1 METNLTEVYLDNSA
15 TTRCSERAKDIM
27 VKILME
33 DYGNPSS
40 LHMKGVEAENY
51 IKEAKKK
58 IAKTMKVDEKE
69 ILFTSGGTESNNTAL
84 IGAALA
90 NRRAGNHIITTSI
103 EHASV
108 SATAAYLEELGFRV
122 TYLKV
127 DKDGLISLDELRDA
141 VCEDTILVSM
151 MMVNNE
157 IGALE
162 PIEEAIRVI
171 REKNPKTLVHVD
183 AIQAYGKYRIFPKK
197 MGIDLLSVSGHKI
210 HAPKGTGFLFIKDK
224 TKVKPLIYG
233 GGQQK
238 GMRSGT
244 ENVPGIAALGE
255 ASAEIYEDFEE
266 KIEHLYQIK
275 ERFVNGVSQIEGVS
289 LNGKTGRDSA
299 PQIVSVSI
307 DGVRS
312 EVMLHT
318 LEDRKIYVSAGSACS
333 SNKPSVSHTLTGI
346 GLKSNLLDSTIR
358 FSFSVHTTEEEID
371 YALDVMKEVV
381 PKLRRYT
388 RK

>member
-244 ENVPGIAALGE
+244 ENVPGVAALGE

-299 PQIVSVSI
+299 PQIVSVSV

>member
-15 TTRCSERAKDIM
+15 TTRCSERAKDLM
-27 VKILME
+27 VKVLME

-58 IAKTMKVDEKE
+58 IAKTLKVDEKE

-90 NRRAGNHIITTSI
+90 NKRAGNHIITTSI

-108 SATAAYLEELGFRV
+108 SAVTGYLEELGFRV

-127 DKDGLISLDELRDA
+127 DADGIISLDELREA

-157 IGALE
+157 IGAVE
-162 PIEEAIRVI
+162 PIEEAIKVI
-171 REKNPKTLVHVD
+171 KEKNPNTLVHVD

-197 MGIDLLSVSGHKI
+197 LGIDMLSVSGHKI

-233 GGQQK
+233 DGQQK

-244 ENVPGIAALGE
+244 ENVPGVAALGE
-255 ASAEIYEDFEE
+255 AAEEIYENFEE
-266 KIEHLYQIK
+266 KIDHLYQIK
-275 ERFVNGVSQIEGVS
+275 QRFVEGVLKIEGVS
-289 LNGKTGRDSA
+289 VNGKTGRDSA

-333 SNKPSVSHTLTGI
+333 SNKSSVSHTLTNI
-346 GLKSNLLDSTIR
+346 GLKGSLLDSTIR

-371 YALDVMKEVV
+371 YALEVMNEVV

>member
-1 METNLTEVYLDNSA
+1 MERKEVYLDNSA
-15 TTRCSERAKDIM
+15 TTRCSERAKNLM
-27 VKILME
+27 VKLLME

-51 IKEAKKK
+51 IKEAKRQ
-58 IAKTMKVDEKE
+58 IAKTLKVEEKE

-84 IGAALA
+84 IGAAIA
-90 NRRAGNHIITTSI
+90 NKRAGNHIITTSI

-108 SATAAYLEELGFRV
+108 SAPMAYLEELGFRV

-127 DKDGLISLDELRDA
+127 DHNGIISLEELADA
-141 VCEDTILVSM
+141 VCEDTILVSL

-157 IGALE
+157 IGAVE
-162 PIEEAIRVI
+162 PIEEAAKII
-171 REKNPKTLVHVD
+171 KAKNPDTLLHVD
-183 AIQAYGKYRIFPKK
+183 AIQAYGKYRIYPKK
-197 MGIDLLSVSGHKI
+197 IGIDLLSVSGHKI
-210 HAPKGTGFLFIKDK
+210 HAPKGTGFLFMKDK

-244 ENVPGIAALGE
+244 ENVPGVAALGE
-255 ASAEIYEDFEE
+255 ASAEIYENFEE
-266 KIEHLYQIK
+266 KIDHLYALK
-275 ERFVNGVSQIEGVS
+275 SRFIDGVSGIEGVTV
-289 LNGKTGRDSA
+289 NGKTGRDSA

-318 LEDRKIYVSAGSACS
+318 LEDRGIYVSAGSACS
-333 SNKPSVSHTLTGI
+333 SNKPSVSHTLTSI
-346 GLKSNLLDSTIR
+346 GLKGNLLDSTIR

-371 YALDVMKEVV
+371 YAISVMSDVI

-388 RK
+388 RH

>member
-15 TTRCSERAKDIM
+15 TTRCSERAKDLM
-27 VKILME
+27 VKVLME

-58 IAKTMKVDEKE
+58 IAKTLKVDEKE

-90 NRRAGNHIITTSI
+90 NKRAGNHIITTSI

-108 SATAAYLEELGFRV
+108 SAVTGYLEELGFRV

-127 DKDGLISLDELRDA
+127 DADGIISLDELREA

-157 IGALE
+157 IGAVE
-162 PIEEAIRVI
+162 PIEEAIKVI
-171 REKNPKTLVHVD
+171 KEKNPNTLVHVD

-197 MGIDLLSVSGHKI
+197 LGIDMLSVSGHKI

-244 ENVPGIAALGE
+244 ENVPGVAALGE
-255 ASAEIYEDFEE
+255 AAEEIYENFEE
-266 KIEHLYQIK
+266 KIDHLYQIK
-275 ERFVNGVSQIEGVS
+275 QRFVEGVLKIEGVS
-289 LNGKTGRDSA
+289 VNGKTGRDSA

-333 SNKPSVSHTLTGI
+333 SNKSSVSHTLTNI
-346 GLKSNLLDSTIR
+346 GLNGSLLDSTIR

-371 YALDVMKEVV
+371 YALEVMNEVV

>member
-15 TTRCSERAKDIM
+15 TTRCSERAKDLM
-27 VKILME
+27 VKVLME

-40 LHMKGVEAENY
+40 LHMKGVETENY

-58 IAKTMKVDEKE
+58 IAKTLKVDEKE

-90 NRRAGNHIITTSI
+90 NKRAGNHIITTSI

-108 SATAAYLEELGFRV
+108 SAVTGYLEELGFRV

-127 DKDGLISLDELRDA
+127 DADGIISLDELREA

-157 IGALE
+157 IGAVE
-162 PIEEAIRVI
+162 PIEEAIKVI
-171 REKNPKTLVHVD
+171 KEKNPNTLVHVD

-197 MGIDLLSVSGHKI
+197 LGIDMLSVSGHKI

-244 ENVPGIAALGE
+244 ENVPGVAALGE
-255 ASAEIYEDFEE
+255 AAEEIYENFEE
-266 KIEHLYQIK
+266 KIDHLYQIK
-275 ERFVNGVSQIEGVS
+275 QRFVEGVLKIEGVS
-289 LNGKTGRDSA
+289 VNGKTGRDSA

-333 SNKPSVSHTLTGI
+333 SNKSSVSHTLTNI
-346 GLKSNLLDSTIR
+346 GLKGSLLDSTIR

-371 YALDVMKEVV
+371 YALEVMNEVV

>member
-15 TTRCSERAKDIM
+15 TTRCSERAKDLM
-27 VKILME
+27 VKVLME

-58 IAKTMKVDEKE
+58 IAKTLKVDEKE

-90 NRRAGNHIITTSI
+90 NKRAGNHIITTSI

-108 SATAAYLEELGFRV
+108 SAVTGYLEELGFRV

-127 DKDGLISLDELRDA
+127 DADGIISLDELREA

-157 IGALE
+157 IGAVE
-162 PIEEAIRVI
+162 PIEEAIKVI
-171 REKNPKTLVHVD
+171 KEKNPNTLVHVD

-197 MGIDLLSVSGHKI
+197 LGIDMLSVSGHKI

-244 ENVPGIAALGE
+244 ENVPGVAALGE
-255 ASAEIYEDFEE
+255 AAEEIYENFEE
-266 KIEHLYQIK
+266 KIDHLYQIK
-275 ERFVNGVSQIEGVS
+275 QRF
-289 LNGKTGRDSA
+289 
-299 PQIVSVSI
+299 
-307 DGVRS
+307 
-312 EVMLHT
+312 MLHT

-333 SNKPSVSHTLTGI
+333 SNKPSVSHTLANI
-346 GLKSNLLDSTIR
+346 GLKGGLLDSTIR

-371 YALDVMKEVV
+371 YALEVMNEVV

>member
-15 TTRCSERAKDIM
+15 TTRCSERAKDLM
-27 VKILME
+27 VKVLME

-51 IKEAKKK
+51 IKEDKKK
-58 IAKTMKVDEKE
+58 IAKTLKVDEKE

-90 NRRAGNHIITTSI
+90 NKRAGNHIITTSI

-108 SATAAYLEELGFRV
+108 SAVTGYLEELGFRV

-127 DKDGLISLDELRDA
+127 DADGIISLDELREA

-157 IGALE
+157 IGAVE
-162 PIEEAIRVI
+162 PIEEAIKVI
-171 REKNPKTLVHVD
+171 KEKNPNTLVHVD

-197 MGIDLLSVSGHKI
+197 LGIDMLSVSGHKI

-244 ENVPGIAALGE
+244 ENVPGVAALGE
-255 ASAEIYEDFEE
+255 AAEEIYENFEE
-266 KIEHLYQIK
+266 KIDHLYQIK
-275 ERFVNGVSQIEGVS
+275 QRFVEGVLKIEGVS
-289 LNGKTGRDSA
+289 VNGKTGRDSA

-333 SNKPSVSHTLTGI
+333 SNKPSVSHTLTNI
-346 GLKSNLLDSTIR
+346 GLKGSLLDSTIR

-371 YALDVMKEVV
+371 YALEVMNEVV

>member
-15 TTRCSERAKDIM
+15 TTRCSERAKDLM
-27 VKILME
+27 VKVLME

-58 IAKTMKVDEKE
+58 IAKTLKVDEKE

-90 NRRAGNHIITTSI
+90 NKRAGNHIITTSI

-108 SATAAYLEELGFRV
+108 SAVAGYLEELGFRV

-127 DKDGLISLDELRDA
+127 DADGIISLDELREA

-157 IGALE
+157 IGAVE
-162 PIEEAIRVI
+162 PIEEAIKVI
-171 REKNPKTLVHVD
+171 KEKNPNTLVHVD

-197 MGIDLLSVSGHKI
+197 LGIDMLSVSGHKI

-244 ENVPGIAALGE
+244 ENVPGVAALGE
-255 ASAEIYEDFEE
+255 ASEEIYENFEE
-266 KIEHLYQIK
+266 KIDHLYQIK
-275 ERFVNGVSQIEGVS
+275 QRFVEGVLKIEGVS
-289 LNGKTGRDSA
+289 VNGKTGRDSA

-333 SNKPSVSHTLTGI
+333 SNKPSVSHTLTNI
-346 GLKSNLLDSTIR
+346 GLKNNLLDSTIR

-371 YALDVMKEVV
+371 YALEVMNEVV

>member
-15 TTRCSERAKDIM
+15 TTRCSERAKDLM
-27 VKILME
+27 VKVLME

-58 IAKTMKVDEKE
+58 IAKTLKVDEKE

-84 IGAALA
+84 IGVALA
-90 NRRAGNHIITTSI
+90 NKRAGNHIITTSI

-108 SATAAYLEELGFRV
+108 SAVTGYLEELGFRV

-127 DKDGLISLDELRDA
+127 DADGIISLDELREA

-157 IGALE
+157 IGAVE
-162 PIEEAIRVI
+162 PIEEAIKVI
-171 REKNPKTLVHVD
+171 KEKNPNTLVHVD

-197 MGIDLLSVSGHKI
+197 LGIDMLSVSGHKI

-244 ENVPGIAALGE
+244 ENVPGVAALGE
-255 ASAEIYEDFEE
+255 AAEEIYENFEE
-266 KIEHLYQIK
+266 KIDHLYQIK
-275 ERFVNGVSQIEGVS
+275 QRFVEGVLKIEGVS
-289 LNGKTGRDSA
+289 VNGKTGRDSA

-333 SNKPSVSHTLTGI
+333 SNKSSVSHTLTNI
-346 GLKSNLLDSTIR
+346 GLKNNLLDSTIR

-371 YALDVMKEVV
+371 YALEVMNEVV

>member
-27 VKILME
+27 VKVLME

-90 NRRAGNHIITTSI
+90 NKRAGNHIITTSI

-127 DKDGLISLDELRDA
+127 DKDGLISLDELREA

-197 MGIDLLSVSGHKI
+197 IGIDLLSVSGHKI

-244 ENVPGIAALGE
+244 ENVPGVAALGE

-346 GLKSNLLDSTIR
+346 GLKSSLLDSTIR

>member
-27 VKILME
+27 VKVLME

-90 NRRAGNHIITTSI
+90 NKRAGSHIITTSI

-127 DKDGLISLDELRDA
+127 DKDGLISLDELREA

-197 MGIDLLSVSGHKI
+197 IGIDLLSVSGHKI

-244 ENVPGIAALGE
+244 ENVPGVAALGE

-266 KIEHLYQIK
+266 KIEHLYRIK

-346 GLKSNLLDSTIR
+346 GLKSSLLDSTIR

>member
-1 METNLTEVYLDNSA
+1 MERKEVYLDNSA
-15 TTRCSERAKDIM
+15 TTRCSERAKDLM
-27 VKILME
+27 VKLLME

-51 IKEAKKK
+51 IKEAKRQ
-58 IAKTMKVDEKE
+58 IAKTLKVEEKE

-84 IGAALA
+84 IGAAIA
-90 NRRAGNHIITTSI
+90 NKRAGNHIITTSI

-108 SATAAYLEELGFRV
+108 SAPMAYLEELGFRV

-127 DKDGLISLDELRDA
+127 DHNGMISLEELADA
-141 VCEDTILVSM
+141 VCEDTILVSL

-157 IGALE
+157 IGAVE
-162 PIEEAIRVI
+162 PIEEAAKVI
-171 REKNPKTLVHVD
+171 KAKNPDTLLHVD
-183 AIQAYGKYRIFPKK
+183 AIQAYGKYRIYPKK
-197 MGIDLLSVSGHKI
+197 IGIDLLSVSGHKI

-244 ENVPGIAALGE
+244 ENVPGVAALGE
-255 ASAEIYEDFEE
+255 AAAEIYENFEE
-266 KIEHLYQIK
+266 KIDHLYALK
-275 ERFVNGVSQIEGVS
+275 SRFIDGVSGIEGVTV
-289 LNGKTGRDSA
+289 NGKTGRDSA

-318 LEDRKIYVSAGSACS
+318 LEDQGIYVSAGSACS
-333 SNKPSVSHTLTGI
+333 SNKPSVSHTLTSI
-346 GLKSNLLDSTIR
+346 GLKGNLLDSTIR

-371 YALDVMKEVV
+371 YAISVMSDVI

-388 RK
+388 RH

>member
-15 TTRCSERAKDIM
+15 TTRCSERAKDLM
-27 VKILME
+27 VKVLME

-58 IAKTMKVDEKE
+58 IAKTLKVDEKE
-69 ILFTSGGTESNNTAL
+69 ILFTSGGTDSNNTAL

-90 NRRAGNHIITTSI
+90 HKRAGNHIITTSI

-108 SATAAYLEELGFRV
+108 SAVTGYLEELGFRV

-127 DKDGLISLDELRDA
+127 DADGIISLDELREA

-157 IGALE
+157 IGAVE
-162 PIEEAIRVI
+162 PIEEAIKVI
-171 REKNPKTLVHVD
+171 KEKNPNTLVHVD

-197 MGIDLLSVSGHKI
+197 LGIDMLSVSGHKI

-244 ENVPGIAALGE
+244 ENVPGVAALGE
-255 ASAEIYEDFEE
+255 AAEEIYENFEE
-266 KIEHLYQIK
+266 KIDHLYQIK
-275 ERFVNGVSQIEGVS
+275 QRFVEGVLKIEGVS
-289 LNGKTGRDSA
+289 VNGKTGRDSA

-333 SNKPSVSHTLTGI
+333 SNKPSVSHTLTNI
-346 GLKSNLLDSTIR
+346 GLKGSLLDSTIR

-371 YALDVMKEVV
+371 YALEVMNEVV

>member
-15 TTRCSERAKDIM
+15 TTRCSERAKDLM
-27 VKILME
+27 VKVLME

-58 IAKTMKVDEKE
+58 IAKTLKVDEKE

-90 NRRAGNHIITTSI
+90 NKRAGNHIITTSI

-108 SATAAYLEELGFRV
+108 SAVTGYLEELGFRV

-127 DKDGLISLDELRDA
+127 DANGIISLEELQEA

-157 IGALE
+157 IGAVE
-162 PIEEAIRVI
+162 PIEEAVKII
-171 REKNPKTLVHVD
+171 KAKNPNTLVHVD

-197 MGIDLLSVSGHKI
+197 LGIDMLSVSGHKI

-244 ENVPGIAALGE
+244 ENVPGVAALGE
-255 ASAEIYEDFEE
+255 AAEEIYENFEE
-266 KIEHLYQIK
+266 KIDHLYQIK
-275 ERFVNGVSQIEGVS
+275 QRFVEGILKIEGVS
-289 LNGKTGRDSA
+289 VNGKTDRDSA

-333 SNKPSVSHTLTGI
+333 SNKPSVSHTLTNI
-346 GLKSNLLDSTIR
+346 GLKGSLLDSTIR

-371 YALDVMKEVV
+371 YALEVMNEVV

>member
-15 TTRCSERAKDIM
+15 TTRCSERAKDLM
-27 VKILME
+27 VKVLME

-58 IAKTMKVDEKE
+58 IAKTLKVDEKE

-84 IGAALA
+84 IGATLA
-90 NRRAGNHIITTSI
+90 NKRAGNHIITTSI

-108 SATAAYLEELGFRV
+108 SAVTGYLEELGFRV

-127 DKDGLISLDELRDA
+127 DADGIISLDELREA
-141 VCEDTILVSM
+141 VCEDTIIVSM

-157 IGALE
+157 IGAVE
-162 PIEEAIRVI
+162 PIEEAIKVI
-171 REKNPKTLVHVD
+171 KEKNPNTLVHVD

-197 MGIDLLSVSGHKI
+197 LGIDMLSVSGHKI

-244 ENVPGIAALGE
+244 ENVPGVAALGE
-255 ASAEIYEDFEE
+255 AAEEIYENFEE
-266 KIEHLYQIK
+266 KIDHLYQIK
-275 ERFVNGVSQIEGVS
+275 QRFVEGVLKIEGVS
-289 LNGKTGRDSA
+289 VNGKTGRDSA

-333 SNKPSVSHTLTGI
+333 SNKPSVSHTLTNI
-346 GLKSNLLDSTIR
+346 GLKGSLLDSTIR

-371 YALDVMKEVV
+371 YALEVMNEVV